1 MKIFVTGAT
10 GYIGS
15 HLVKQL
21 VESGHRVVAYC
32 RSAAKAEHIRMD
44 QVEIAIGDLDD
55 RQGLMEAIQ
64 GCEAVFHVAAFARVW
79 AKDSGTF
86 YRINVEGTRNV
97 LEAAKNSSVSRVVF
111 TSTGGVFGA
120 SFDQPVTESHIRKKD
135 FFNEY
140 EGSKCLAESWVKD
153 YVIAGLDIVIVS
165 PTRVYGPYL
174 FGTPESVTRMIS
186 SYVKGAWRWI
196 PGPAEKIGNYVFI
209 DDVVAGHIR
218 ALEKGKSGETYILGG
233 TNHTYTEFFH
243 ILKQVSGL
251 NKLMIPLPIWVIN
264 LIAYMNL
271 LGARIFS
278 IEPALTPKWV
288 AKARY
293 HWEVDVSKMREQ
305 LGVRGVPL
313 EEGLRRTVSWL
324 RS

>member
-21 VESGHRVVAYC
+21 VASGHQVVAYC
-32 RSAAKAEHIRMD
+32 RSPKKAEHIRMD

-55 RQGLMEAIQ
+55 RQGLTEAIQ
-64 GCEAVFHVAAFARVW
+64 GCEAVFHVAAFAKVW
-79 AKDSGTF
+79 ARDSGTF
-86 YRINVEGTRNV
+86 YRINVAGTRNV

-111 TSTGGVFGA
+111 TSTGGVYGA
-120 SFDQPVTESHIRKKD
+120 SFDQPVSESYIRQKD

-153 YVIAGLDIVIVS
+153 YVIAGLDVVIVS

-174 FGTPESVTRMIS
+174 FGAPESVTRMIQA
-186 SYVKGAWRWI
+186 YVSGGWRWI
-196 PGPAEKIGNYVFI
+196 PGPAEKVGNYVYI

-218 ALEKGKSGETYILGG
+218 ALERGKRGETYILGG
-233 TNHTYTEFFH
+233 TNHTYAEFFDT
-243 ILKQVSGL
+243 LRKVSGL
-251 NKLMIPLPIWVIN
+251 NKKLIPLPLWLIYF
-264 LIAYMNL
+264 IAYLNL
-271 LGARIFS
+271 LGARLFNM
-278 IEPALTPKWV
+278 EPELTPKWV

-293 HWEVDVSKMREQ
+293 HWEVDASKTRKH
-305 LGVRGVPL
+305 LGVHGVTL
-313 EEGLRRTVSWL
+313 EEGLQRTVSWI